1 MAAEMLLQL
10 GNFLRRLLI
19 FIIFRL
25 ECLSLKGRNV
35 SRFSRLIIYVRQYE
49 TIQVSK
55 IVLRRI
61 LESHC
66 IITSTSENTPILRN
80 LKISSLFILYVCG
93 PSFYIY
99 RDIYALRDLNVILYS

>member
-10 GNFLRRLLI
+10 RNFLRRLLI

-66 IITSTSENTPILRN
+66 IITSTSENTPILLRH
-80 LKISSLFILYVCG
+80 SLFILYVCG

>member
-10 GNFLRRLLI
+10 RNFLRRLLI

-66 IITSTSENTPILRN
+66 IITSTSENTPIN